1 MATVIRP
8 TFYKLW
14 RFELASLLLT
24 DPTGR
29 GDYKAD
35 VAAVRE
41 GNMEDPHRK
50 IHDGVGALAHSADA
64 AVDRRCRTA
73 GIKPS
78 AVV

>member
-1 MATVIRP
+1 VCDEGER
-8 TFYKLW
+8 LVV
-14 RFELASLLLT
+14 LS

-50 IHDGVGALAHSADA
+50 IHDGQP
-64 AVDRRCRTA
+64 AVTPATA
-73 GIKPS
+73 
-78 AVV
+78 